1 MVDRDKAQAIYARI
15 REQLVGQDGKI
26 IAIEVDSGEFF
37 LGRDTGEACEKARE
51 RFPDKQFY
59 FLRVG
64 ARATYYIGG
73 FAI

>member
-51 RFPDKQFY
+51 RFADK
-59 FLRVG
+59 
-64 ARATYYIGG
+64 
-73 FAI
+73 